1 MDISLQISI
10 KIINELIKIVSPELV
25 KHMERTAIV
34 AMELCDYLELS
45 KAQKKNIY
53 IAALLHDIG
62 ELIDIRS
69 RACEDFHS
77 NNELHQRY
85 TYNML
90 NGLDIF
96 EQTKAIVYTRRPG
109 YEETFAREKA
119 ILSFCDRFEYD
130 LRLYPDNLSSCC
142 EDICSGFAQRY
153 NDYPTEFYDFL
164 NVVSQRE
171 YFWFRLQTDNTPR
184 VVNVISPIKVVHL
197 DIDDFQQICTL
208 IARVVDT
215 HSGFTAAHSMT
226 VGLVAKELAYYS
238 GMTAWD
244 QQRIEIAGYLHD
256 IGKLHV
262 PITILEKTGPL
273 SRKEYSMLKEHS
285 YKTAEILSVVSELGD
300 IAAWA
305 ANHHERLDGSGY
317 PYHLNRIYLDIPS
330 RIVAVADFFTALTE
344 LRPYRGPLS
353 LPAALAIMD
362 EAVASGSID
371 GEIVALLHRHHDAFE
386 NIVKHAREGRR
397 ALLTNVAVV
406 P

>member
-1 MDISLQISI
+1 MDISLQLSI
-10 KIINELIKIVSPELV
+10 KFINELIKIVSPALV

-45 KAQKKNIY
+45 KEQQKNVY

-62 ELIDIRS
+62 ELIDIRT
-69 RACEDFHS
+69 REYGDFHS

-96 EQTKAIVYTRRPG
+96 EQTKAIAYTRRAG
-109 YEETFAREKA
+109 YEDKHQQEKA

-130 LRLYPDNLSSCC
+130 LRLYPENLASCS
-142 EDICSGFAQRY
+142 EDICNGFAERY
-153 NDYPTEFYDFL
+153 SDFPAEFYDFL
-164 NVVSQRE
+164 NTVSQRE
-171 YFWFRLQTDNTPR
+171 YFWFRLQTDNIPR
-184 VVNVISPIKVVHL
+184 VVNVISPIKVIHL

-208 IARVVDT
+208 IARIVDT

-226 VGLVAKELAYYS
+226 VGLVARELAYYS
-238 GMTAWD
+238 GMTSYD

-256 IGKLHV
+256 IGKLYV
-262 PITILEKTGPL
+262 PISLLEKKSAL

-285 YKTAEILSVVSELGD
+285 YKTAEILSVVAELGE

-344 LRPYRGPLS
+344 VRPYRGPLS
-353 LPAALAIMD
+353 IQDALDIMD
-362 EAVASGSID
+362 KAVEDGSID
-371 GEIVALLHRHHDAFE
+371 GEIVALLHQHKEAFYT
-386 NIVKHAREGRR
+386 IVNQAREGGR
-397 ALLTNVAVV
+397 ALVRDVASI